1 LRRLD
6 AIRIAAYKIFQLN
19 VAPDRVFCDVEK
31 QPLQRQKKRFF
42 MDDFDFTRPAQ
53 SEVYNAN
60 VARLFF
66 HANGKV
72 HSVAAGGALFAE
84 NTAGKG
90 MYFLSSGE
98 VALTR
103 GGKSLDVIKAGEVL
117 GEMSV
122 LTGEPRSA
130 TATARS
136 ACEVIELDAGGFSAA
151 IQKAPEFA
159 LMLLA
164 ILIKRLRLALAM
176 RMLGKGQ
183 PIGTIETIPTSGAVF
198 DATLLKDLT
207 SNFPAQ
213 PPAYQPKNA
222 VIMREGE
229 AGIFMY
235 VVMDGAVRITSN
247 EKIIEVIKAGGV
259 FGEMALVDQSKRA
272 ASAAAASDCS
282 LMSINRNDFL
292 TLIKTNPAFGASLLR
307 ALATRLRNTGRK

>member
-1 LRRLD
+1 
-6 AIRIAAYKIFQLN
+6 
-19 VAPDRVFCDVEK
+19 
-31 QPLQRQKKRFF
+31 

-66 HANGKV
+66 HANGKAR
-72 HSVAAGGALFAE
+72 SVASGAALFAE
-84 NTAGKG
+84 NASGKS
-90 MYFLSSGE
+90 MYFVASGE

-103 GGKSLDVIKAGEVL
+103 GGKPLDVIKAGEVL

-122 LTGEPRSA
+122 LTGAPRSA
-130 TATARS
+130 TATARV
-136 ACEVIELDAGGFSAA
+136 ACEVIELDASGFSKA

-159 LMLLA
+159 LMLMA
-164 ILIKRLRLALAM
+164 IMIKRLRLALAM
-176 RMLGKGQ
+176 QMLGKGQ
-183 PIGTIETIPTSGAVF
+183 VAGTIETIPTSGAVF
-198 DATLLKDLT
+198 DASLLKDLT
-207 SNFPAQ
+207 SNFPAR

-235 VVMDGAVRITSN
+235 VVMDGAVRITAG
-247 EKIIEVIKAGGV
+247 EKVIELVKAGGV

-272 ASAAAASDCS
+272 ASAAAATDCN

-292 TLIKTNPAFGASLLR
+292 TLIKTNPAFGVSLLKT
-307 ALATRLRNTGRK
+307 LATRLRNTGRK

>member
-1 LRRLD
+1 
-6 AIRIAAYKIFQLN
+6 
-19 VAPDRVFCDVEK
+19 
-31 QPLQRQKKRFF
+31 

-66 HANGKV
+66 HANGKAR
-72 HSVAAGGALFAE
+72 SVAAGGTLFTE
-84 NTAGKG
+84 NATGKS
-90 MYFLSSGE
+90 MYFLGSGE
-98 VALTR
+98 MALTR
-103 GGKSLDVIKAGEVL
+103 GGKPLDVIKAGEVL

-130 TATARS
+130 TATARVD
-136 ACEVIELDAGGFSAA
+136 CEVIELDAGGFSDA
-151 IQKAPEFA
+151 IQKTPDFA

-176 RMLGKGQ
+176 QMLGKGQ
-183 PIGTIETIPTSGAVF
+183 VAGTIETIPTSGAVF
-198 DATLLKDLT
+198 DAALLKDLT
-207 SNFPAQ
+207 SNFPGR
-213 PPAYQPKNA
+213 PPAFQPKNA

-235 VVMDGAVRITSN
+235 VVIDGAVRITSN
-247 EKIIEVIKAGGV
+247 DKIIELVKAGGV

-272 ASAAAASDCS
+272 ASAAAAADCN

-292 TLIKTNPAFGASLLR
+292 TLIKTNPAFGVSLLR
-307 ALATRLRNTGRK
+307 SLATRLRNTGRR

>member
-1 LRRLD
+1 
-6 AIRIAAYKIFQLN
+6 
-19 VAPDRVFCDVEK
+19 
-31 QPLQRQKKRFF
+31 

-66 HANGKV
+66 HTNGKAR
-72 HSVAAGGALFAE
+72 SIAAGTALFAE
-84 NTAGKG
+84 NASGKS
-90 MYFLSSGE
+90 MYFVASGE
-98 VALTR
+98 IALTR
-103 GGKSLDVIKAGEVL
+103 GGKPLDVIKAGEIL

-130 TATARS
+130 TATARV
-136 ACEVIELDAGGFSAA
+136 AGEVIELDAGGFSKA
-151 IQKAPEFA
+151 IQQSPEFA

-176 RMLGKGQ
+176 KMLGKGQ
-183 PIGTIETIPTSGAVF
+183 PTGTIETIPTSGAVF
-198 DATLLKDLT
+198 DASLLKDLT
-207 SNFPAQ
+207 SNFPAR
-213 PPAYQPKNA
+213 PPVFQPKNT

-235 VVMDGAVRITSN
+235 VVMDGAIRIMSG
-247 EKIIEVIKAGGV
+247 EKVIELVKAGGV

-272 ASAAAASDCS
+272 ASAAAATDSN

-292 TLIKTNPAFGASLLR
+292 TLIKTNPAFGVSLLKT
-307 ALATRLRNTGRK
+307 LATRLRNTGRK

>member
-1 LRRLD
+1 
-6 AIRIAAYKIFQLN
+6 
-19 VAPDRVFCDVEK
+19 
-31 QPLQRQKKRFF
+31 

-66 HANGKV
+66 HANGKAR
-72 HSVAAGGALFAE
+72 SVAAGSALFAE
-84 NTAGKG
+84 NAPGKS
-90 MYFLSSGE
+90 MYFLGSGE

-103 GGKSLDVIKAGEVL
+103 GGKPLDVIKAGEVL

-130 TATARS
+130 TATARV
-136 ACEVIELDAGGFSAA
+136 ACEVIELDAGGFSEA
-151 IQKAPEFA
+151 IRKAPDFA

-164 ILIKRLRLALAM
+164 ILIKRLRLALVM
-176 RMLGKGQ
+176 QMLGKGQ
-183 PIGTIETIPTSGAVF
+183 AAGTIETIPTSGAVF
-198 DATLLKDLT
+198 DEALLKDLT
-207 SNFPAQ
+207 SNFPGR

-235 VVMDGAVRITSN
+235 VVIDGAVRITSN
-247 EKIIEVIKAGGV
+247 EKIIELVRAGGV

-272 ASAAAASDCS
+272 ASAAAAADCN
-282 LMSINRNDFL
+282 LMSINRNDFM
-292 TLIKTNPAFGASLLR
+292 TLIKTNPAFGVSLLR
-307 ALATRLRNTGRK
+307 SLAVRLRNTGRK